1 MRKFSSCLAI
11 VAILWVSCNRSND
24 NLLGNPAE
32 PILIKT
38 ITNDSTGRTRGVV
51 HYNQFGIV
59 ADTQYSSSGIV
70 NSIRKYEYNSKGNVI
85 AWQWYLPSLYT
96 AGNQWAAK
104 FYYENDTILRANEM
118 YTKDH
123 LSTRI
128 EHYYNRPGQ
137 LSVDSVFYYGLAPG
151 SSVIHYNYDAQGS
164 ILSAITVKL
173 PNDTAYIHTYQY
185 TANTVEELMISISTV
200 NNYKAVS
207 KKITEFSSDRKILNE
222 KDINDAGQTTSEI
235 TYSYDAANRL
245 LNKKTVTLSSFSEE
259 IYTYDVNG
267 WLIRK
272 LTNNGYNKIENV
284 YTNNTTI
291 GNPEK
296 MEQYV
301 NDKLSSTMIYY
312 YQ

>member
-24 NLLGNPAE
+24 NLLGNPTE
-32 PILIKT
+32 PVLIKT
-38 ITNDSTGRTRGVV
+38 ITNDSTGRTRGIV

-59 ADTQYSSSGIV
+59 ADTQYSSSGV
-70 NSIRKYEYNSKGNVI
+70 LNSVRTYEYNSKGNVTG
-85 AWQWYLPSLYT
+85 WQWYLPSLYT
-96 AGNQWAAK
+96 ASNQWAAK
-104 FYYENDTILRANEM
+104 FYYESDTILRANEM

-123 LSTRI
+123 LSTRMQ
-128 EHYYNRPGQ
+128 HYYSKPGQ
-137 LSVDSVFYYGLAPG
+137 LSVDSVFYFGLTPG
-151 SSVIHYNYDAQGS
+151 SSVIYYNYDAQGS
-164 ILSAITVKL
+164 VLSAITVKL
-173 PNDTAYIHTYQY
+173 PNDTSYIHTYQY
-185 TANTVEELMISISTV
+185 TANTVEEQMTSISSV

-207 KKITEFSSDRKILNE
+207 KKITEYSPDRKILNE

-235 TYSYDAANRL
+235 TYTYDATSRL
-245 LNKKTVTLSSFSEE
+245 VNKKTVTPSSFSEE

-267 WLIRK
+267 WLIRQ

-284 YTNNTTI
+284 YTNNSTI

-301 NDKLSSTMIYY
+301 NYKLTSIMIYY

>member
-1 MRKFSSCLAI
+1 MCHDRNI
-11 VAILWVSCNRSND
+11 M
-24 NLLGNPAE
+24 
-32 PILIKT
+32 
-38 ITNDSTGRTRGVV
+38 
-51 HYNQFGIV
+51 
-59 ADTQYSSSGIV
+59 
-70 NSIRKYEYNSKGNVI
+70 
-85 AWQWYLPSLYT
+85 YT

-123 LSTRI
+123 LSTRMQ
-128 EHYYNRPGQ
+128 HYYSRPGQ
-137 LSVDSVFYYGLAPG
+137 LSVDSVFYFGLTPG
-151 SSVIHYNYDAQGS
+151 TSVIHYNYDAQGNT
-164 ILSAITVKL
+164 LNAITVKL
-173 PNDTAYIHTYQY
+173 PNDTTYTHTYQY
-185 TANTVEELMISISTV
+185 TANTVEELMTSISTA

-222 KDINDAGQTTSEI
+222 NGHKRAGQTTSEI
-235 TYSYDAANRL
+235 TYSYDVANRL

-267 WLIRK
+267 WLIRQ

-301 NDKLSSTMIYY
+301 NDKLTSTMIYF